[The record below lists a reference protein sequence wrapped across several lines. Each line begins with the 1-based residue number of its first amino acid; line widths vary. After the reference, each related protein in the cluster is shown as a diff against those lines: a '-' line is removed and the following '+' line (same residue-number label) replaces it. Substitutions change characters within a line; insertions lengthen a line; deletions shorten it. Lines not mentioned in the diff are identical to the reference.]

1 MVWLAEA
8 ERTLGVTDHLEANLS
23 SLGQFTLQQDAARNL
38 RILTQY
44 DKRDEKVGR
53 KGRGGQRSYNN
64 VSDRR
69 ARTKAV
75 NVAIVMVG
83 LSDSEGC

>member
-1 MVWLAEA
+1 MWLAEA

-53 KGRGGQRSYNN
+53 KGRNFERPQLIWIRC
-64 VSDRR
+64 
-69 ARTKAV
+69 V
-75 NVAIVMVG
+75 NKGHLTSI
-83 LSDSEGC
+83 